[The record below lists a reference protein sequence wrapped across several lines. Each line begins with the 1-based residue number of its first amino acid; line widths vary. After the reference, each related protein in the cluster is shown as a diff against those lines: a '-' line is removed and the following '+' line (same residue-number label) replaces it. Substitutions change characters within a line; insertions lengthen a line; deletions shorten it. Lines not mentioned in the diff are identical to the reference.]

1 MKTILTVVGIRPDFI
16 RMSAIF
22 KKLDENFHHI
32 LIHTGQHYDELL
44 SSVFFEEL
52 KARNEKIMKDTY
64 FKGVIY
70 CDPRNDVKEEVFRN
84 Y

>member
-1 MKTILTVVGIRPDFI
+1 MHKYVKN
-16 RMSAIF
+16 S
-22 KKLDENFHHI
+22 
-32 LIHTGQHYDELL
+32 
-44 SSVFFEEL
+44 EEL

-70 CDPRNDVKEEVFRN
+70 CDPTNNVKKEIFTN